1 MRSVELLESFD
12 PVNSVSDLVMCGS
25 EAASKAEAV
34 EESKFYDR
42 FPPTFVLCSASQK

>member
-12 PVNSVSDLVMCGS
+12 PVNSVSDLVMCGA
-25 EAASKAEAV
+25 EAASIAEAV
-34 EESKFYDR
+34 EGSKFYDR

>member
-1 MRSVELLESFD
+1 MEYFYL
-12 PVNSVSDLVMCGS
+12 VNSVSDPVMCGS